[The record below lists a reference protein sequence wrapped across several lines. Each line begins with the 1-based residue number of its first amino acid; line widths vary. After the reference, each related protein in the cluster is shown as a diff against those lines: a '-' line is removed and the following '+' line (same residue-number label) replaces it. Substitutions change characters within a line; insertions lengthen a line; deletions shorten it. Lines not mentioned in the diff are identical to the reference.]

1 MNLKLLLLV
10 LHNGKEFIVTS
21 RTKQDIWK
29 SFRYMNMVDFDLP
42 IINDNIPSTYKAAIH
57 IPENGDQWKK
67 SMGGEINS
75 LYKNQTWDSVPL
87 PKGEKEIGCKW
98 VYSKKEW
105 PMSKDDIRFKARL
118 VTKGYVLYRK
128 SAIIGL

>member
-1 MNLKLLLLV
+1 
-10 LHNGKEFIVTS
+10 
-21 RTKQDIWK
+21 
-29 SFRYMNMVDFDLP
+29 MNMVDFDLP

-67 SMGGEINS
+67 SMGEEINS

-118 VTKGYVLYRK
+118 VTKGYTQTEGIDYNEVNFHLNCA
-128 SAIIGL
+128 SFGSTVCFGIGSIGCENGNATW

>member
-42 IINDNIPSTYKAAIH
+42 IINDSIPSTYKAAIH

-67 SMGGEINS
+67 SMGEEINS

-87 PKGEKEIGCKW
+87 PKGETEIGCKW
-98 VYSKKEW
+98 VYSKKELQ
-105 PMSKDDIRFKARL
+105 MSKDDIRFKARL
-118 VTKGYVLYRK
+118 VTKGY
-128 SAIIGL
+128 